1 MTAHRYHVIL
11 LAVCLAVCVGG
22 CSTVPPVPE
31 SARANVE
38 RSRGQSR
45 DQDED
50 DGWLFKRLTGQDKR
64 SQAASGDSAAVAQRS
79 PEVQQASATEPSP
92 PGPKETVITAATL
105 AAASRPAPKKKV
117 DDEGEEKS
125 GFDLDSLAPSNVI
138 KKVKEMAGYGPNEQI
153 ARAAY
158 EEGQRLFREK
168 KYDEAA
174 KQFATAADRWPD
186 TSLEEDAMFW
196 RAESFFFGDRYPAA
210 QEGYDK
216 LLKKYTYSR
225 YMDKAVA
232 RQFAI
237 GRYWEQFQTAEPHW
251 PTTPNFVDKTRPLFD
266 TWGNS
271 LKAYEHVRL
280 NDPTGPL
287 ADDALMAGA
296 NAYFIHGRNEDAALN
311 YDLLRKEYPKSEH
324 QKNAHLLGIESKQRM
339 YQGPLYDGTPLKE
352 ASELADQT
360 MIRFGLTLGADRDQL
375 IEAKNRMIAEQAER
389 DRAMGQYYEKNGHYG
404 AARYYYNS
412 LIEKYPQTP
421 AAAQARQRLDEIKDY
436 PAEPPDRLKWL
447 TGLMGPVKKR

>member
-1 MTAHRYHVIL
+1 MTAYRYVIVL
-11 LAVCLAVCVGG
+11 LAASLAGCAGG
-22 CSTVPPVPE
+22 CRTGPPFAD
-31 SARANVE
+31 SRRADVE
-38 RSRGQSR
+38 RSR
-45 DQDED
+45 
-50 DGWLFKRLTGQDKR
+50 
-64 SQAASGDSAAVAQRS
+64 AASGDSASAGQRS
-79 PEVQQASATEPSP
+79 SEIQQASATESSP

-105 AAASRPAPKKKV
+105 AAASKPAPKKKE
-117 DDEGEEKS
+117 DDGEEDS
-125 GFDLDSLAPSNVI
+125 GFSLDALAPSNVI

-174 KQFATAADRWPD
+174 KQFATAADRWPG
-186 TSLEEDAMFW
+186 TSLEEDALFW
-196 RAESFFFGDRYPAA
+196 RAESFFFGDRYPSAH
-210 QEGYDK
+210 EEYDK

-225 YMDKAVA
+225 YLDKAVA

-266 TWGNS
+266 TFGNS
-271 LKAYEHVRL
+271 LKAYEHVRM

-296 NAYFIHGRNEDAALN
+296 NAYFVHGRYEDAALN

-360 MIRFGLTLGADRDQL
+360 LIRFGPTLGVDRDQL
-375 IEAKNRMIAEQAER
+375 IETKNRMVAEQAER
-389 DRAMGQYYEKNGHYG
+389 DWAMAQYYEKNGHYG
-404 AARYYYNS
+404 AARYYYTS
-412 LIEKYPQTP
+412 SIEKHPHTP
-421 AAAQARQRLDEIKDY
+421 AAARARERLEEIKDY

-447 TGLMGPVKKR
+447 TGLMGPVKK

>member
-1 MTAHRYHVIL
+1 MVAHRYHVIL
-11 LAVCLAVCVGG
+11 LAACLAG
-22 CSTVPPVPE
+22 CACGCRTVPPVPD
-31 SARANVE
+31 SARADVE
-38 RSRGQSR
+38 RSRGRSDR
-45 DQDED
+45 EDED
-50 DGWLFKRLTGQDKR
+50 EGWLFKRLTGQDKR
-64 SQAASGDSAAVAQRS
+64 PQAASGGSAAATQPS
-79 PEVQQASATEPSP
+79 SEVQQASATEPSP

-105 AAASRPAPKKKV
+105 AAASKPAPKKKD
-117 DDEGEEKS
+117 DDEESS
-125 GFDLDSLAPSNVI
+125 GFNLDALAPSNVV
-138 KKVKEMAGYGPNEQI
+138 KKVKEMAGYGPNEQV

-174 KQFATAADRWPD
+174 KQFVTAADRWPD
-186 TSLEEDAMFW
+186 TSLEEDALFW
-196 RAESFFFGDRYPAA
+196 RAESLFFADRYSAA
-210 QEGYDK
+210 HEGYDK

-225 YMDKAVA
+225 YLDKAVA
-232 RQFAI
+232 RQFAV
-237 GRYWEQFQTAEPHW
+237 GRYWEQFQAAEPHW
-251 PTTPNFVDKTRPLFD
+251 PVTPNFVDKTRPLFD

-296 NAYFIHGRNEDAALN
+296 NAYFVHGRHEDAAIN

-339 YQGPLYDGTPLKE
+339 YQGALYDGMPLKE

-360 MIRFGLTLGADRDQL
+360 LIRFGPTLGADRDQL
-375 IEAKNRMIAEQAER
+375 IETKNRMISEQAER
-389 DRAMGQYYEKNGHYG
+389 DRAVAQYYEKNGHYG
-404 AARYYYNS
+404 AARYYYNT
-412 LIEKYPQTP
+412 LIEKYPQTS
-421 AAAQARQRLDEIKDY
+421 AAAKASERLDEIKDY